1 MDYDTPDAV
10 PPPAGGEGRNRPPMD
25 YDTLLDGCCQVG
37 VQIVRCGGEI
47 QRAEDTVRR
56 LLAAYGLEG
65 EVFAV
70 PNCVW
75 VSVRAPDGRVHT
87 VMRRVPSIVTDIDG
101 IERFNDLSRRLCADP
116 PADPAEL
123 SARCGAALAELRA
136 YPVVLR
142 LAGYFLGAFFFAL
155 FFSGGWAEAAAAG
168 LAGLAGGTVLVLLE
182 RARAMGFLTTL
193 ISAFVLG
200 AAACGLPALGA
211 PINLEVT
218 VAGGL
223 MVLVPGLVFTS
234 FMSDLLTGDMLA
246 GLATFAR
253 AVLSAG
259 AIALGAGLAMA
270 LYHRL
275 SAADAITWTAGYS
288 GPLCCLFAFA
298 ACLGFCPSFNV
309 QGVGALLCCLGGAAG
324 WAVYL
329 AVLRLSGS
337 PFAATLAAAVLVSA
351 YAEVMARV
359 RKCPAT
365 SYLMIA
371 LFPLVP
377 GLTIYQAMDHGIRG
391 DTELFWE
398 TFFRTFGIAGC
409 IALGLLLVS
418 AVLELQRRWKR

>member
-1 MDYDTPDAV
+1 MDYDQ
-10 PPPAGGEGRNRPPMD
+10 
-25 YDTLLDGCCQVG
+25 LLDGCCEVG
-37 VQIVRCGGEI
+37 VQLIRFGGEI

-70 PNCVW
+70 PNCIW
-75 VSVRAPDGRVHT
+75 ASVLAPDGRSHAR
-87 VMRRVPSIVTDIDG
+87 MRRVPPISTDIEG
-101 IERFNDLSRRLCADP
+101 IERFNALSRRLCADP
-116 PADPAEL
+116 PSDPAQL
-123 SARCGAALAELRA
+123 RLRCREALDGLRRYPAA
-136 YPVVLR
+136 VVLG
-142 LAGYFLGAFFFAL
+142 GYFLGAFFFAL
-155 FFSGGWAEAAAAG
+155 FFSGGWAEAGTAG
-168 LAGLAGGTVLVLLE
+168 LAGLAAGAALMLLG
-182 RARAMGFLTTL
+182 RARANAFIATL
-193 ISAFVLG
+193 FSSFVLG
-200 AAACGLPALGA
+200 AAAYAPLALGA
-211 PINLEVT
+211 PVNIEVT
-218 VAGGL
+218 IAGGL

-259 AIALGAGLAMA
+259 AIALGTGAAMA

-275 SAADAITWTAGYS
+275 FTGAGSSWTVDYA
-288 GPLCCLFAFA
+288 GPLCCLFAFV
-298 ACLGFCPSFNV
+298 ACLGFCPAFNV
-309 QGVGALLCCLGGAAG
+309 QGVGALLCCLGGGLG

-329 AVLRLSGS
+329 AAMSLGGGGFLS
-337 PFAATLAAAVLVSA
+337 TLIAAVAVSA
-351 YAEVMARV
+351 YSEVMARV

-365 SYLMIA
+365 SYLTIA

-418 AVLELQRRWKR
+418 SALELQRRRKR

>member
-10 PPPAGGEGRNRPPMD
+10 FPPPCGGGKDNIPD

-37 VQIVRCGGEI
+37 MQIVRCGGEI

-56 LLAAYGLEG
+56 LLAAYSLDG
-65 EVFAV
+65 EVFAL

-75 VSVRAPDGRVHT
+75 ASVRAPDGRVHT
-87 VMRRVPSIVTDIDG
+87 VMRRVPTIVPDIDG
-101 IERFNDLSRRLCADP
+101 IERFNGLSRRLCADP

-123 SARCGAALAELRA
+123 SARCGAALAGLRP
-136 YPVVLR
+136 YPALVR
-142 LAGYFLGAFFFAL
+142 LGGYFLGAFFFAL

-168 LAGLAGGTVLVLLE
+168 LAGLASGAVLVLLE
-182 RARAMGFLTTL
+182 RARANSFLTTL

-234 FMSDLLTGDMLA
+234 FMSDLLTGDMMA

-253 AVLSAG
+253 AVLSAA
-259 AIALGAGLAMA
+259 AIALGTVAAMA
-270 LYHRL
+270 LFPGQPAGAAVR
-275 SAADAITWTAGYS
+275 AADYGGVVY
-288 GPLCCLFAFA
+288 CLFAFLG
-298 ACLGFCPSFNV
+298 CLGFCPAMNV
-309 QGVGALLCCLGGAAG
+309 RGMGTPLCCLGGAAG
-324 WAVYL
+324 WAAYL
-329 AVLRLSGS
+329 AVMALGGGS
-337 PFAATLAAAVLVSA
+337 FVASLVGAVVVAVFAEA
-351 YAEVMARV
+351 MARL

-365 SYLMIA
+365 SYSTIA

-391 DTELFWE
+391 DAELFWE

>member
-1 MDYDTPDAV
+1 MDYDI
-10 PPPAGGEGRNRPPMD
+10 
-25 YDTLLDGCCQVG
+25 LLSGCCEVG
-37 VQIVRCGGEI
+37 RRLLEYGAEI
-47 QRAEDTVRR
+47 PRAEDTVRR

-65 EVFAV
+65 QVFAI
-70 PNCVW
+70 PNCVI
-75 VSVRAPDGRVHT
+75 VSAPCPDGRVRT
-87 VMRRVPSIVTDIDG
+87 VMRRVAPASVDIEG
-101 IERFNDLSRRLCADP
+101 IERFNDLSRRLCAAP
-116 PADPAEL
+116 PADPAQLPRLCAETAENL
-123 SARCGAALAELRA
+123 RRYPAALCL
-136 YPVVLR
+136 L
-142 LAGYFLGAFFFAL
+142 GYFVGAFFFAL

-168 LAGLAGGTVLVLLE
+168 LAGLACGACLTLLGRAGVNPFLATV
-182 RARAMGFLTTL
+182 AA
-193 ISAFVLG
+193 AFVLG
-200 AAACGLPALGA
+200 GLACGLSALGA
-211 PINLEVT
+211 PISLEVT
-218 VAGGL
+218 IAGAI
-223 MVLVPGLVFTS
+223 MVLVPGLVFTN

-391 DTELFWE
+391 NTGLFWE
-398 TFFRTFGIAGC
+398 TFFRTFGVAGC

-418 AVLELQRRWKR
+418 TVLDIFRRRKR

>member
-56 LLAAYGLEG
+56 LLAAYRLEG

-155 FFSGGWAEAAAAG
+155 FFSGGWA
-168 LAGLAGGTVLVLLE
+168 
-182 RARAMGFLTTL
+182 
-193 ISAFVLG
+193 
-200 AAACGLPALGA
+200 ACGLPALGA

-218 VAGGL
+218 GAGGL
-223 MVLVPGLVFTS
+223 MVLVPGLVFTN
-234 FMSDLLTGDMLA
+234 FMSDLLTGDMMA

-253 AVLSAG
+253 AVLSAA
-259 AIALGAGLAMA
+259 AIALGTVAAMA
-270 LYHRL
+270 LFPGQPAGAAVR
-275 SAADAITWTAGYS
+275 AADYG
-288 GPLCCLFAFA
+288 GVVHCLFAFLG
-298 ACLGFCPSFNV
+298 CLGFCPAMNV
-309 QGVGALLCCLGGAAG
+309 RGMGTPLCCLGGAAG
-324 WAVYL
+324 WAAYL
-329 AVLRLSGS
+329 AVMALGGGS
-337 PFAATLAAAVLVSA
+337 FVASLVGAVVVAVFAEA
-351 YAEVMARV
+351 MARL

-365 SYLMIA
+365 SYSTIA

>member
-1 MDYDTPDAV
+1 MLF
-10 PPPAGGEGRNRPPMD
+10 R
-25 YDTLLDGCCQVG
+25 
-37 VQIVRCGGEI
+37 
-47 QRAEDTVRR
+47 
-56 LLAAYGLEG
+56 
-65 EVFAV
+65 
-70 PNCVW
+70 
-75 VSVRAPDGRVHT
+75 S
-87 VMRRVPSIVTDIDG
+87 
-101 IERFNDLSRRLCADP
+101 
-116 PADPAEL
+116 
-123 SARCGAALAELRA
+123 RCGAALAELRA

-182 RARAMGFLTTL
+182 RARANGFLTTL

-234 FMSDLLTGDMLA
+234 FMSDLLTGDMMA

-253 AVLSAG
+253 AVLSAA
-259 AIALGAGLAMA
+259 AIALGTVAAMA
-270 LYHRL
+270 LFPGQPAGAAVR
-275 SAADAITWTAGYS
+275 AADYGGVVY
-288 GPLCCLFAFA
+288 CLFAFLG
-298 ACLGFCPSFNV
+298 CLGFCPAMNV
-309 QGVGALLCCLGGAAG
+309 RGMGTPLCCLGGAAG
-324 WAVYL
+324 WAAYL
-329 AVLRLSGS
+329 AVMALGGGS
-337 PFAATLAAAVLVSA
+337 FVASLVGAVVVAVFAEA
-351 YAEVMARV
+351 MARL

-365 SYLMIA
+365 SYSTIA

>member
-10 PPPAGGEGRNRPPMD
+10 PPPAGGEGRNRPPID

-56 LLAAYGLEG
+56 LLAAYRLEG

-123 SARCGAALAELRA
+123 SARCGAALA
-136 YPVVLR
+136 
-142 LAGYFLGAFFFAL
+142 GYFLGAFFFAL

-182 RARAMGFLTTL
+182 RARANGFLTTL

-234 FMSDLLTGDMLA
+234 FMSDLLTGDMMA

-253 AVLSAG
+253 AVLSAA
-259 AIALGAGLAMA
+259 AIALGTVAAMA
-270 LYHRL
+270 LFPGQPAGAAVR
-275 SAADAITWTAGYS
+275 AADYGGVVY
-288 GPLCCLFAFA
+288 CLFAFLG
-298 ACLGFCPSFNV
+298 CLGFCPAMNV
-309 QGVGALLCCLGGAAG
+309 RGMGTPLCCLGGAAG
-324 WAVYL
+324 WAAYL
-329 AVLRLSGS
+329 AVMALGGGS
-337 PFAATLAAAVLVSA
+337 FVASLAGAVVVAVFAEA
-351 YAEVMARV
+351 MARL

-365 SYLMIA
+365 SYSTIA

>member
-1 MDYDTPDAV
+1 MDYDQ
-10 PPPAGGEGRNRPPMD
+10 
-25 YDTLLDGCCQVG
+25 LLDACCEVG
-37 VQIVRCGGEI
+37 VQLIRFGGEI
-47 QRAEDTVRR
+47 PRAEDTIRR
-56 LLAAYGLEG
+56 LLRAYGLEG
-65 EVFAV
+65 EVFAI

-75 VSVRAPDGRVHT
+75 ASVPTPDGHIHAW
-87 VMRRVPSIVTDIDG
+87 MRRVPPIAANIEG

-116 PADPAEL
+116 PADPAQ
-123 SARCGAALAELRA
+123 LRA
-136 YPVVLR
+136 HCRETLADLRSYPASMVLG
-142 LAGYFLGAFFFAL
+142 GYFVGAFFFAL
-155 FFSGGWAEAAAAG
+155 FFFGGLAEAAAAG
-168 LAGLAGGTVLVLLE
+168 LAGLVSGAALLALN
-182 RARAMGFLTTL
+182 RARANAFIATL
-193 ISAFVLG
+193 ASAFALG
-200 AAACGLPALGA
+200 GTACGLLALGV

-218 VAGGL
+218 IAGGL

-234 FMSDLLTGDMLA
+234 FMSDLLTGDMVA

-270 LYHRL
+270 LL
-275 SAADAITWTAGYS
+275 QGAGPAQS
-288 GPLCCLFAFA
+288 GAVVEYAPPLYCAFAFV
-298 ACLGFCPSFNV
+298 ACLGFCAPYNA

-391 DTELFWE
+391 NTGLFWE
-398 TFFRTFGIAGC
+398 TFFRTFGAAGC

-418 AVLELQRRWKR
+418 TVLDIFRRRKR

>member
-10 PPPAGGEGRNRPPMD
+10 PPPMD

-56 LLAAYGLEG
+56 LLAAYRLEG

-168 LAGLAGGTVLVLLE
+168 LAGLVGGTVLVLLE
-182 RARAMGFLTTL
+182 RARANGFLTTL

-223 MVLVPGLVFTS
+223 MVLVPGLVFTN
-234 FMSDLLTGDMLA
+234 FMSDLLTGDMVA

-270 LYHRL
+270 LLQGQPAGAAVR
-275 SAADAITWTAGYS
+275 AADYGGVVY
-288 GPLCCLFAFA
+288 CLFAFLG
-298 ACLGFCPSFNV
+298 CLGFCPAMNV
-309 QGVGALLCCLGGAAG
+309 RGMGTPLCCLGGAAG
-324 WAVYL
+324 WAAYL
-329 AVLRLSGS
+329 AVMALGGGS
-337 PFAATLAAAVLVSA
+337 FVASLVGAVVVA
-351 YAEVMARV
+351 VYAEAMARL

-365 SYLMIA
+365 SYSTIA

>member
-10 PPPAGGEGRNRPPMD
+10 PPPAGGGGRNRPPMD

-56 LLAAYGLEG
+56 LLAAYRLEG

-142 LAGYFLGAFFFAL
+142 LAGYFLGAL

-182 RARAMGFLTTL
+182 RARANGFLTTL

-234 FMSDLLTGDMLA
+234 FMSDLLTGDMMA

-253 AVLSAG
+253 AVLSAA
-259 AIALGAGLAMA
+259 AIALGTVAAMA
-270 LYHRL
+270 LFPGQPAGAAVR
-275 SAADAITWTAGYS
+275 AADYGGVVY
-288 GPLCCLFAFA
+288 CLFAFLG
-298 ACLGFCPSFNV
+298 CLGFCPAMNV
-309 QGVGALLCCLGGAAG
+309 RGMGTPLCCLGGAAG
-324 WAVYL
+324 WAAYL
-329 AVLRLSGS
+329 AVMALGGGS
-337 PFAATLAAAVLVSA
+337 FVASLVGAVVVAVFAEA
-351 YAEVMARV
+351 MARL

-365 SYLMIA
+365 SYSTIA

>member
-56 LLAAYGLEG
+56 LLAAYRLEG

-142 LAGYFLGAFFFAL
+142 LAGYFL

-182 RARAMGFLTTL
+182 RARANGFLTTL

-234 FMSDLLTGDMLA
+234 FMSDLLTGDMMA

-253 AVLSAG
+253 AVLSAA
-259 AIALGAGLAMA
+259 AIALGTVAAMA
-270 LYHRL
+270 LFPGQPAGAAVR
-275 SAADAITWTAGYS
+275 AADYGGVVY
-288 GPLCCLFAFA
+288 CLFAFLG
-298 ACLGFCPSFNV
+298 CLGFCPAMNV
-309 QGVGALLCCLGGAAG
+309 RGMGTPLCCLGGAAG
-324 WAVYL
+324 WAAYL
-329 AVLRLSGS
+329 AVMALGGGS
-337 PFAATLAAAVLVSA
+337 FVASLVGAVVVAVFAEA
-351 YAEVMARV
+351 MARL

-365 SYLMIA
+365 SYSTIA

>member
-56 LLAAYGLEG
+56 LLAAYRLEG

-75 VSVRAPDGRVHT
+75 VSVRAPDSRVHT

-168 LAGLAGGTVLVLLE
+168 LAGLVGGTVLVLLE
-182 RARAMGFLTTL
+182 RARANGFLTTL

-234 FMSDLLTGDMLA
+234 FMSDLLTGDMMA

-253 AVLSAG
+253 AVLSAA
-259 AIALGAGLAMA
+259 AIALGTVAAMA
-270 LYHRL
+270 LFPGQPAGAAVR
-275 SAADAITWTAGYS
+275 AADYGGVVY
-288 GPLCCLFAFA
+288 CLFAFLG
-298 ACLGFCPSFNV
+298 CLGFCPAMNV
-309 QGVGALLCCLGGAAG
+309 RGMGTPLCCLGGAAG
-324 WAVYL
+324 WAAYL
-329 AVLRLSGS
+329 AVMALGGGS
-337 PFAATLAAAVLVSA
+337 FVASLVGAVVVAVFAEA
-351 YAEVMARV
+351 MARL

-365 SYLMIA
+365 SYSTIA